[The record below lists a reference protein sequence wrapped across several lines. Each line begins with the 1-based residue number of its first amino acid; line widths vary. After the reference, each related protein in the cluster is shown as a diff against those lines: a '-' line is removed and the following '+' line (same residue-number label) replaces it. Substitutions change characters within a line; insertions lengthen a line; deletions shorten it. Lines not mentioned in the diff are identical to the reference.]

1 MRVLVVGGTGY
12 VGQGV
17 VPVLRDA
24 GHEVS
29 IMARHKE
36 TISGVE
42 VIGGDGRF
50 VDWRAPLKGTQAVV
64 NLVGIIRENRSTEST
79 FQSVHVDLVKRL
91 LAAMQGEGVSRL
103 IQMSALGSRSD
114 AVARYHQTK
123 WMAEE
128 EIRRTGGLS
137 FTILRPSLVFGSGSP
152 FFKTLGQLAGTPLGA
167 MIPGSGDSRFDPVFR
182 GDLAHMVLSVLEDP
196 KGTAS
201 ETFELGGPER
211 WTLNGLVAH
220 VAQVKKLGPVAQH
233 HLPLAWLNRLAR
245 IGEGFSRFPVTVDQ
259 LTMLAEDNITEDH
272 RWHQYVE
279 PTKLGTDL

>member
-1 MRVLVVGGTGY
+1 VRVLVVGGTGY

-29 IMARHKE
+29 ILARHKE

-42 VIGGDGRF
+42 VIRGDGR
-50 VDWRAPLKGTQAVV
+50 VLDWRVPLKGTQAVV
-64 NLVGIIRENRSTEST
+64 NLVGIIREHRSTEST

-91 LAAMQGEGVSRL
+91 LAAMQSEGVSRL
-103 IQMSALGSRSD
+103 IQMSALGSRRD

-128 EIRRTGGLS
+128 EIHRTEGLS

-196 KGTAS
+196 QGTAG

-233 HLPLAWLNRLAR
+233 HLPLAWLNRMAR

-259 LTMLAEDNITEDH
+259 LTMLAEDNITEDR

-279 PTKLGTDL
+279 PTKLGIDL